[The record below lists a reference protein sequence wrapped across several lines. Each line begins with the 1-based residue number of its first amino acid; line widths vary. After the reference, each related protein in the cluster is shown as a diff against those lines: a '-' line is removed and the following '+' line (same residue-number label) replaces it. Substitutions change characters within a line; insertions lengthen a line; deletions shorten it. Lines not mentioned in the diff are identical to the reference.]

1 MEEAEEETNLGSL
14 VVGEMSLPSRS
25 ANSWSKRLK
34 LLSDPDAPS

>member
-14 VVGEMSLPSRS
+14 VGEMSLPNRS